1 MIIGA
6 KWIITGDGTTV
17 LENAAVRI
25 DEMGKIAQ
33 VGPADG
39 MKKAW
44 PGEEFK
50 DYGEA
55 TIFPGMCDM
64 HCHSVTG
71 TVSRTAL
78 IIMNR

>member
-6 KWIITGDGTTV
+6 KWIITGDGKTV

-25 DEMGKIAQ
+25 DEMGKISQ
-33 VGPADG
+33 VGKLDE

-44 PGEEFK
+44 PEDAVK

-55 TIFPGMCDM
+55 TILPGMCDM
-64 HCHSVTG
+64 HCHLGYWYS
-71 TVSRTAL
+71 
-78 IIMNR
+78 